1 MRLKDPFKCSPLMVF
16 ERYALREV
24 LRSHYSLPTN
34 CDFSF
39 ILSPSS
45 YAGHGGTLFIAL
57 RQDVILL
64 ACSQRLR
71 LTAFY
76 RLLIMLPFFKS
87 FSSRTSV
94 RNIFLSDQ
102 YFARHAQKRV

>member
-16 ERYALREV
+16 ARYVLKEV
-24 LRSHYSLPTN
+24 LRSHDFLPTD

-45 YAGHGGTLFIAL
+45 YAGRERALFIAL

-76 RLLIMLPFFKS
+76 RLLIMLPFFTS
-87 FSSRTSV
+87 FSSITPV

-102 YFARHAQKRV
+102 YFARHVQRRV